1 MTRVQ
6 EAEVS
11 GPIGRAIRVAALS
24 AGAVGAAG
32 LAVLA
37 RSTDWFASLGAR
49 ATGERLERMRR
60 SPRWSAER
68 RRFVNA
74 MPTHTMLAG
83 DAARSLRLQVAGKE
97 MRYPVRPIPVE
108 ARRRADFETPPASG
122 LRATWLGHAAA
133 LVEVDGARILTDP
146 VWSERV
152 SPSSLVGPRRFF
164 EPPIALADLPRVD
177 AVVISHDHYDHL
189 DMDTVKELAKTAT
202 RFIVPLGVGAHL
214 ERWGIPPPQID
225 ERDWGEAS
233 EVAGV
238 TITATPARHF
248 SGRRLN
254 DRDATLWCSW
264 VIAGP
269 RHRVFYSGDSGYFDG
284 YREIGR
290 DHGPFDLTLM
300 SLGAYGPTWPLIH
313 MTPEEIVQAQRDLG
327 SGLLLPVHWAT
338 FNLAFHAWNEPVLR
352 LAADARERGVRL
364 TIPRPGEMVEPAT
377 LDDAKSAEWWT
388 EP

>member
-1 MTRVQ
+1 MSR
-6 EAEVS
+6 
-11 GPIGRAIRVAALS
+11 IGRAIRVAALS
-24 AGAVGAAG
+24 VGAVGATG

-37 RSTDWFASLGAR
+37 RSTEWFASLGAR

-60 SPRWSAER
+60 SPQWSAGAQ
-68 RRFVNA
+68 RFVNA
-74 MPTHTMLAG
+74 MPTHTMLPR
-83 DAARSLRLQVAGKE
+83 DAARSLRLQVAGGE
-97 MRYPVRPIPVE
+97 TRYPVRPIPVE
-108 ARRRADFETPPASG
+108 ARRRSDFERPPASG
-122 LRATWLGHAAA
+122 LRATWLGHATA

-152 SPSSLVGPRRFF
+152 SPSTLVGPRRFF

-189 DMDTVKELAKTAT
+189 DMETVKTLARTGA
-202 RFIVPLGVGAHL
+202 RFCVPLGVGAHL
-214 ERWGIPPPQID
+214 ERWGMPASQID
-225 ERDWGEAS
+225 ERDWGETR
-233 EVAGV
+233 EIAGV

-248 SGRRLN
+248 SGRRLS

-284 YREIGR
+284 YRDIGR

-313 MTPEEIVQAQRDLG
+313 MTPEEIVQAQRDLRG
-327 SGLLLPVHWAT
+327 ELLLPIHWAT
-338 FNLAFHAWNEPVLR
+338 FNLAFHAWNEPALR
-352 LAADARERGVRL
+352 MAADAHAKGVRF
-364 TIPRPGEMVEPAT
+364 TIPRPGEMTEPAR
-377 LDDAKSAEWWT
+377 LLEAGSEPAEWWK
-388 EP
+388 E